1 MNFFRSPWTVL
12 ILLVLVV
19 LLFGANKL
27 PGLAR
32 NLGESMRIF
41 KSEVSEMRKDDE
53 NSDHTEASIDVKRE
67 RGERSYDARDDRDRD
82 YRREDR
88 DRDYRRDDRD
98 RDYRREDRDRDYR
111 RDDRDRDYRRDDRD
125 RDYRRDDRDDFRRE
139 EPVRE
144 ARDREDFLGDG
155 RSDDLYRRD

>member
-1 MNFFRSPWTVL
+1 MGTGFFRSPWPIL

-32 NLGESMRIF
+32 NMGESMRIF
-41 KSEVSEMRKDDE
+41 KNEVSEMRKEDDD
-53 NSDHTEASIDVKRE
+53 DHAEASINVKRDRE
-67 RGERSYDARDDRDRD
+67 GARRDDRSYDARDDRDRD
-82 YRREDR
+82 YRRD
-88 DRDYRRDDRD
+88 DRDYRP
-98 RDYRREDRDRDYR
+98 
-111 RDDRDRDYRRDDRD
+111 
-125 RDYRRDDRDDFRRE
+125 DDRDDFRRE

-144 ARDREDFLGDG
+144 ARDRKDFLGDG

>member
-82 YRREDR
+82 YRRDDR

-111 RDDRDRDYRRDDRD
+111 RDE
-125 RDYRRDDRDDFRRE
+125 RDDFRRE

>member
-41 KSEVSEMRKDDE
+41 KNEVSEMRKEDD
-53 NSDHTEASIDVKRE
+53 NDHAEASINVKRDRE
-67 RGERSYDARDDRDRD
+67 GARRDDRSYDARDDRDRD
-82 YRREDR
+82 YRR
-88 DRDYRRDDRD
+88 DDRD
-98 RDYRREDRDRDYR
+98 REYRHDE
-111 RDDRDRDYRRDDRD
+111 
-125 RDYRRDDRDDFRRE
+125 RDDFRRE
-139 EPVRE
+139 ERVHGS
-144 ARDREDFLGDG
+144 RDREDFLSDD

>member
-1 MNFFRSPWTVL
+1 MGTGFFRSPWPIL

-32 NLGESMRIF
+32 NMGESMRIF
-41 KSEVSEMRKDDE
+41 KNEVSEMRKEDDD
-53 NSDHTEASIDVKRE
+53 DHAEASINVKRDRE
-67 RGERSYDARDDRDRD
+67 GARRDDRSYDARDDRDRD
-82 YRREDR
+82 YRRD
-88 DRDYRRDDRD
+88 
-98 RDYRREDRDRDYR
+98 
-111 RDDRDRDYRRDDRD
+111 D

>member
-1 MNFFRSPWTVL
+1 MGTGFIRSPWPIL
-12 ILLVLVV
+12 ILLVLIV

-32 NLGESMRIF
+32 NMGESMRIF

-53 NSDHTEASIDVKRE
+53 KGDHTEASIDVKRE
-67 RGERSYDARDDRDRD
+67 RGERSYDA
-82 YRREDR
+82 
-88 DRDYRRDDRD
+88 RDDRD

>member
-1 MNFFRSPWTVL
+1 MNFIRSPWPVL
-12 ILLVLVV
+12 ILLVLIV

-32 NLGESMRIF
+32 NMGESMRIF
-41 KSEVSEMRKDDE
+41 KNEVSEMRKDDE
-53 NSDHTEASIDVKRE
+53 NGDHTEASIDVKRE

-82 YRREDR
+82 YRR
-88 DRDYRRDDRD
+88 
-98 RDYRREDRDRDYR
+98 
-111 RDDRDRDYRRDDRD
+111 DDRDRDYRRDDRE
-125 RDYRRDDRDDFRRE
+125 YRRDDREDFRRE

-144 ARDREDFLGDG
+144 VRDREDFLGDG

>member
-41 KSEVSEMRKDDE
+41 KNEVSEMRKEDD
-53 NSDHTEASIDVKRE
+53 NDHAEASINVKRDRE
-67 RGERSYDARDDRDRD
+67 GARRDDRSYDARDDRDRD
-82 YRREDR
+82 YRR
-88 DRDYRRDDRD
+88 DDR
-98 RDYRREDRDRDYR
+98 E
-111 RDDRDRDYRRDDRD
+111 
-125 RDYRRDDRDDFRRE
+125 YRRDDRDDFRRE

-144 ARDREDFLGDG
+144 ARDRKDFLGDG

>member
-1 MNFFRSPWTVL
+1 MGTGFFRSPWPIL

-32 NLGESMRIF
+32 NMGESMRIF
-41 KSEVSEMRKDDE
+41 KNEVSEMRKEDD
-53 NSDHTEASIDVKRE
+53 NDHAEASINVKRDRE
-67 RGERSYDARDDRDRD
+67 GARRDDRSYDA
-82 YRREDR
+82 
-88 DRDYRRDDRD
+88 
-98 RDYRREDRDRDYR
+98 
-111 RDDRDRDYRRDDRD
+111 RDDRD

>member
-1 MNFFRSPWTVL
+1 MGTGFFRSPWPIL

-32 NLGESMRIF
+32 NMGESMRIF
-41 KSEVSEMRKDDE
+41 KNEVSEMRKEDDD
-53 NSDHTEASIDVKRE
+53 DHAEASINVKRDRE
-67 RGERSYDARDDRDRD
+67 GARRDDRSYDARDDRDRD
-82 YRREDR
+82 YRR
-88 DRDYRRDDRD
+88 DDR
-98 RDYRREDRDRDYR
+98 E
-111 RDDRDRDYRRDDRD
+111 
-125 RDYRRDDRDDFRRE
+125 YRRDDRDDFRRE

>member
-41 KSEVSEMRKDDE
+41 KNEVSEMRKEDD
-53 NSDHTEASIDVKRE
+53 NDHAEASINVKRDRE
-67 RGERSYDARDDRDRD
+67 DARRDDRSYDARDDRDRD
-82 YRREDR
+82 YRRD
-88 DRDYRRDDRD
+88 
-98 RDYRREDRDRDYR
+98 
-111 RDDRDRDYRRDDRD
+111 D

-155 RSDDLYRRD
+155 RSDDLSRRD

>member
-1 MNFFRSPWTVL
+1 MPSNFFKPWTIA
-12 ILLVLVV
+12 ILLLLVV

-41 KSEVSEMRKDDE
+41 KNEVSEMRKEDD
-53 NSDHTEASIDVKRE
+53 NDHAEASINVKRDRE
-67 RGERSYDARDDRDRD
+67 GARRDDRSYDARDDRDRD
-82 YRREDR
+82 YRRD
-88 DRDYRRDDRD
+88 
-98 RDYRREDRDRDYR
+98 
-111 RDDRDRDYRRDDRD
+111 D

-139 EPVRE
+139 ERVHDS
-144 ARDREDFLGDG
+144 RDRADFLSDD

>member
-1 MNFFRSPWTVL
+1 MGTGFIRSPWPIL
-12 ILLVLVV
+12 ILLVLIV

-32 NLGESMRIF
+32 NMGESMRIF

-53 NSDHTEASIDVKRE
+53 DGDHSEASIDVKRE
-67 RGERSYDARDDRDRD
+67 RGERSYDA
-82 YRREDR
+82 
-88 DRDYRRDDRD
+88 
-98 RDYRREDRDRDYR
+98 

-144 ARDREDFLGDG
+144 VRDREDFLGDG

>member
-1 MNFFRSPWTVL
+1 MGTGFFRSPWPIL
-12 ILLVLVV
+12 ILFVLVV

-32 NLGESMRIF
+32 NMGESMRIF
-41 KSEVSEMRKDDE
+41 KNEVSEMRKEDD
-53 NSDHTEASIDVKRE
+53 NDHAEASINVKRDRE
-67 RGERSYDARDDRDRD
+67 DARRDDRSYDARDDRDRD
-82 YRREDR
+82 YRRD
-88 DRDYRRDDRD
+88 DRDYRRD
-98 RDYRREDRDRDYR
+98 
-111 RDDRDRDYRRDDRD
+111 D

>member
-41 KSEVSEMRKDDE
+41 KNEVSEMRKEDD
-53 NSDHTEASIDVKRE
+53 NDHAEASINVKRDRE
-67 RGERSYDARDDRDRD
+67 DARRDDRSYDARDDRDRD
-82 YRREDR
+82 YRRD
-88 DRDYRRDDRD
+88 DRDYRP
-98 RDYRREDRDRDYR
+98 
-111 RDDRDRDYRRDDRD
+111 
-125 RDYRRDDRDDFRRE
+125 DDRDDFRRE

>member
-1 MNFFRSPWTVL
+1 MGTGFIRSPWPIL
-12 ILLVLVV
+12 ILLVLIV

-32 NLGESMRIF
+32 NMGESMRIF

-53 NSDHTEASIDVKRE
+53 NGDHTEASIDVKRE
-67 RGERSYDARDDRDRD
+67 RGERSYDA
-82 YRREDR
+82 
-88 DRDYRRDDRD
+88 RDDRD

>member
-1 MNFFRSPWTVL
+1 MGTGFIRSPWPIL
-12 ILLVLVV
+12 ILLVLIV

-32 NLGESMRIF
+32 NMGESMRIF

-53 NSDHTEASIDVKRE
+53 DDDHTEASIDVKRE
-67 RGERSYDARDDRDRD
+67 DSRRGERSYDAREERERD

-88 DRDYRRDDRD
+88 
-98 RDYRREDRDRDYR
+98 E
-111 RDDRDRDYRRDDRD
+111 
-125 RDYRRDDRDDFRRE
+125 RDYRRDDRDDYRRE

-144 ARDREDFLGDG
+144 ARDREDFLGEG

>member
-1 MNFFRSPWTVL
+1 MDGDLTMPSNFFKPWTIV
-12 ILLVLVV
+12 ILLLLVV

-82 YRREDR
+82 YRR
-88 DRDYRRDDRD
+88 
-98 RDYRREDRDRDYR
+98 
-111 RDDRDRDYRRDDRD
+111 DDRDRDYRRDDRD
-125 RDYRRDDRDDFRRE
+125 RDYRRDDREYRRDDRDDFRRE

-144 ARDREDFLGDG
+144 VRDREDFLGDG

>member
-41 KSEVSEMRKDDE
+41 KNEVSEMRKEDD
-53 NSDHTEASIDVKRE
+53 DHAEASINVKRDRE
-67 RGERSYDARDDRDRD
+67 DARRDDRSYDARDDRDRD
-82 YRREDR
+82 YRRD
-88 DRDYRRDDRD
+88 
-98 RDYRREDRDRDYR
+98 
-111 RDDRDRDYRRDDRD
+111 D

>member
-1 MNFFRSPWTVL
+1 MNFIRSPWPVL
-12 ILLVLVV
+12 ILLVLIV

-32 NLGESMRIF
+32 NMGESMRIF
-41 KSEVSEMRKDDE
+41 KNEVSEMRKDDE
-53 NSDHTEASIDVKRE
+53 NGDHTEASIDVKRE

-82 YRREDR
+82 YRR
-88 DRDYRRDDRD
+88 
-98 RDYRREDRDRDYR
+98 
-111 RDDRDRDYRRDDRD
+111 DDRDRDYRRDDRE
-125 RDYRRDDRDDFRRE
+125 DFRRE

-144 ARDREDFLGDG
+144 VRDREDFLGDG

>member
-1 MNFFRSPWTVL
+1 MGTGFFRSPWPIL

-32 NLGESMRIF
+32 NMGESMRIF
-41 KSEVSEMRKDDE
+41 KNEVSEMRKEDD
-53 NSDHTEASIDVKRE
+53 NDHAEASINVKRDRE
-67 RGERSYDARDDRDRD
+67 GARRDDRSYDTRDDRERD

-88 DRDYRRDDRD
+88 
-98 RDYRREDRDRDYR
+98 E
-111 RDDRDRDYRRDDRD
+111 
-125 RDYRRDDRDDFRRE
+125 YRRDDRDDSRRE

>member
-1 MNFFRSPWTVL
+1 MGTGFFRSPWPIL

-32 NLGESMRIF
+32 NMGESMRIF
-41 KSEVSEMRKDDE
+41 KNEVSEMRKEDDD
-53 NSDHTEASIDVKRE
+53 DHAEASINVKRDRE
-67 RGERSYDARDDRDRD
+67 GARRDDRSYDARDDRDRD
-82 YRREDR
+82 YRRD
-88 DRDYRRDDRD
+88 DRDYRP
-98 RDYRREDRDRDYR
+98 
-111 RDDRDRDYRRDDRD
+111 
-125 RDYRRDDRDDFRRE
+125 DDRDDFRRE

>member
-1 MNFFRSPWTVL
+1 MSNFTRPWVIV

-32 NLGESMRIF
+32 NMGESMRIF

-53 NSDHTEASIDVKRE
+53 DDDHTEASIDVKRE
-67 RGERSYDARDDRDRD
+67 DSRRGERSYDAREERERD

-88 DRDYRRDDRD
+88 
-98 RDYRREDRDRDYR
+98 E
-111 RDDRDRDYRRDDRD
+111 
-125 RDYRRDDRDDFRRE
+125 RDYRRDDRDDYRRE

>member
-1 MNFFRSPWTVL
+1 MDGDLTMPSNFFKPWTIA
-12 ILLVLVV
+12 ILLLLVV

-41 KSEVSEMRKDDE
+41 KNEVSEMRKEDD
-53 NSDHTEASIDVKRE
+53 NDHAEASINVKRDRE
-67 RGERSYDARDDRDRD
+67 GARRDDRSYDARDDRERD

-88 DRDYRRDDRD
+88 
-98 RDYRREDRDRDYR
+98 E
-111 RDDRDRDYRRDDRD
+111 
-125 RDYRRDDRDDFRRE
+125 YRRDDRDDFRRE

>member
-1 MNFFRSPWTVL
+1 MGTGFFRSPWPIL

-32 NLGESMRIF
+32 NMGESMRIF
-41 KSEVSEMRKDDE
+41 KNEVSEMRKEDD
-53 NSDHTEASIDVKRE
+53 NDHAEASINVKRDRE
-67 RGERSYDARDDRDRD
+67 GARRDDRSYDARDDRDRD
-82 YRREDR
+82 YRRD
-88 DRDYRRDDRD
+88 
-98 RDYRREDRDRDYR
+98 
-111 RDDRDRDYRRDDRD
+111 D

>member
-1 MNFFRSPWTVL
+1 MGTGFFRSPWPIL
-12 ILLVLVV
+12 ILLVLIV

-32 NLGESMRIF
+32 NMGESMRIF
-41 KSEVSEMRKDDE
+41 KNEVSEMRKEDDD
-53 NSDHTEASIDVKRE
+53 DHAEASINVKRDRE
-67 RGERSYDARDDRDRD
+67 GARRDDRSYDARDDRDRD
-82 YRREDR
+82 YRR
-88 DRDYRRDDRD
+88 DDR
-98 RDYRREDRDRDYR
+98 E
-111 RDDRDRDYRRDDRD
+111 
-125 RDYRRDDRDDFRRE
+125 YRRDDRDDFRRE

>member
-1 MNFFRSPWTVL
+1 MDGDLTMPSNFFKPWTIA
-12 ILLVLVV
+12 ILLLLVV

-41 KSEVSEMRKDDE
+41 KNEVSEMRKEDD
-53 NSDHTEASIDVKRE
+53 NDHAEASINVKRDRE
-67 RGERSYDARDDRDRD
+67 GARRDDRSYDARDDRDRD
-82 YRREDR
+82 YRRD
-88 DRDYRRDDRD
+88 
-98 RDYRREDRDRDYR
+98 
-111 RDDRDRDYRRDDRD
+111 D

-139 EPVRE
+139 ERVHDS
-144 ARDREDFLGDG
+144 RDRADFLSDD

>member
-41 KSEVSEMRKDDE
+41 KNEVSEMRKEDD
-53 NSDHTEASIDVKRE
+53 NDHAEASINVKRDRE
-67 RGERSYDARDDRDRD
+67 DARRDDRSYDARDDRN
-82 YRREDR
+82 
-88 DRDYRRDDRD
+88 RDYRRD
-98 RDYRREDRDRDYR
+98 
-111 RDDRDRDYRRDDRD
+111 D

>member
-41 KSEVSEMRKDDE
+41 KNEVSEMRKEDD
-53 NSDHTEASIDVKRE
+53 NDHAEASINVKRDRE
-67 RGERSYDARDDRDRD
+67 GARRDDRSYDARDDRDRD
-82 YRREDR
+82 YRR
-88 DRDYRRDDRD
+88 DDRE
-98 RDYRREDRDRDYR
+98 REYRHDE
-111 RDDRDRDYRRDDRD
+111 
-125 RDYRRDDRDDFRRE
+125 RDDFRRE
-139 EPVRE
+139 ERVHDS
-144 ARDREDFLGDG
+144 RDREDFLSDD